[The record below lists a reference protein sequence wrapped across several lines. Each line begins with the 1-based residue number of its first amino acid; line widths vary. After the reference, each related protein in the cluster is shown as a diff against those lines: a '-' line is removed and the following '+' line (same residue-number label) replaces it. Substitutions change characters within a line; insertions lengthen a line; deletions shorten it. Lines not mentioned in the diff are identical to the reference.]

1 MSPSCPK
8 VEVEPIPLPGD
19 ARDWSELPLDA
30 LSVIFAKL
38 GAIEILMGAGLVCYS
53 WLEAAKVPELWRFV
67 DMTRHKLIFKKDN
80 RVMCAM
86 AKVAVDRSAGKL
98 ESFWGQKFVTC
109 NLLSY
114 IGERTSSLKSI
125 RLIGCTSVFCEEL
138 SVFAAKFPLLEELE
152 HSYAFGIL
160 EEFYK
165 YVGSKCPQLRCLR
178 VNAEFDGVHQVIHDD
193 SEDEEE
199 EEEEEEDGVD
209 ELFNDPFCE
218 EEDVMWHE
226 SKNADAFA
234 IAENMHELRILQI
247 SGNSLT
253 KKGVHD
259 ILKNCP
265 HLELLDLSDCWNV
278 KVDDGLRAR
287 WAHLK
292 HVKITEG
299 QTPFQELHLIDEHEG
314 RELVAYEDLPH
325 GDDEMGDEWD
335 NYYDDISL
343 LSDGSEPDLSNID
356 IDDITA
362 YTYIHDY
369 YGL

>member
-1 MSPSCPK
+1 MPHMQNPDILRNVGAISHPRIVGVLIPEFVHSCFQMSPSCAK

-38 GAIEILMGAGLVCYS
+38 GAIE
-53 WLEAAKVPELWRFV
+53 
-67 DMTRHKLIFKKDN
+67 
-80 RVMCAM
+80 
-86 AKVAVDRSAGKL
+86 
-98 ESFWGQKFVTC
+98 
-109 NLLSY
+109 
-114 IGERTSSLKSI
+114 
-125 RLIGCTSVFCEEL
+125 
-138 SVFAAKFPLLEELE
+138 
-152 HSYAFGIL
+152 
-160 EEFYK
+160 
-165 YVGSKCPQLRCLR
+165 
-178 VNAEFDGVHQVIHDD
+178 
-193 SEDEEE
+193 
-199 EEEEEEDGVD
+199 D
-209 ELFNDPFCE
+209 ELFKDPFCE
-218 EEDVMWHE
+218 EEEEDEMWQE

-265 HLELLDLSDCWNV
+265 HLELLNLSDCWNV

-299 QTPFQELHLIDEHEG
+299 QTPFQELHLIDEDEG
-314 RELVAYEDLPH
+314 REFVAYEDLPH